1 MSRKARLGLLGAM
14 TALAIS
20 VAFSSSAMAQSEA
33 YCPPDMYLVSQETET
48 SFKIVSS
55 HANLSTPDNLVCLQI
70 LPLASAQGPF
80 LCNVNSVPNRRIP
93 AGASPHIWTQEEII
107 EHEGLDEFAATCF
120 GP

>member
-14 TALAIS
+14 TALAIL
-20 VAFSSSAMAQSEA
+20 VAFSSSAMAQPEP
-33 YCPPDMYLVSQETET
+33 YCPPDMYLVSQDTEA

-55 HANLSTPDNLVCLQI
+55 HADLSTPDELVCLQI

-93 AGASPHIWTQEEII
+93 DGASVHIWTHEEIV
-107 EHEGLDEFAATCF
+107 EANPGEFAATCF
-120 GP
+120 TP